1 MRPGR
6 IILAPVALA
15 SIVLTCM
22 NASLIA
28 PKPPGA
34 LILIAH
40 RGAAQPVDPAGG
52 GDGCPARHIR
62 ADSGH
67 AYIENTIL
75 SMRGALAYGAS
86 GFALD
91 VQRSADGHAMI
102 FRDAALDCRTNGTG
116 RLADRPLAYL
126 KRLDVGFGYSPDGG
140 RDFPLR
146 GRGAGAMPTAAE
158 VIRAFPDKLL
168 IFSLREPA
176 DADAMVAAF
185 RAAGI
190 PIGDRHGF
198 AGPPPAL
205 ARLRALTAS
214 GWTVDP
220 AASEACLSSYR
231 RTGWTGFVP
240 AACRGVTLILP
251 RQGEWTLWGWPYRF
265 LDRMAGAGAR
275 TLIAGAGGDLA
286 GLDQPEQLGEV
297 PRHYHGMLMIE
308 DIVDVG
314 GSLRH

>member
-6 IILAPVALA
+6 IILALIALA
-15 SIVLTCM
+15 CIVLTLM

-102 FRDAALDCRTNGTG
+102 FRDSTLDCRTDGTG
-116 RLADRPLAYL
+116 RLTDRPLAYL

-185 RAAGI
+185 RASGVA
-190 PIGDRHGF
+190 IGDRHGF
-198 AGPPPAL
+198 AARGAGAAARIDGKRLDGRSGGERGLSFELPPH
-205 ARLRALTAS
+205 RLDRDRAGRLPWRHA
-214 GWTVDP
+214 DP
-220 AASEACLSSYR
+220 AA
-231 RTGWTGFVP
+231 
-240 AACRGVTLILP
+240 
-251 RQGEWTLWGWPYRF
+251 
-265 LDRMAGAGAR
+265 AG
-275 TLIAGAGGDLA
+275 
-286 GLDQPEQLGEV
+286 
-297 PRHYHGMLMIE
+297 
-308 DIVDVG
+308 
-314 GSLRH
+314 